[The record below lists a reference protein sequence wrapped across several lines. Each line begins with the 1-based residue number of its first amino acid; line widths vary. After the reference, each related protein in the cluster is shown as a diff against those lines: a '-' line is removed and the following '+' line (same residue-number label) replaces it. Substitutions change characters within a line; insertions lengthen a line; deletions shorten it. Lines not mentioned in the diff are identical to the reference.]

1 MIRFNCSKC
10 GRSYRVSDEYSG
22 KRVRCKECNTINNI
36 LAAQTEKVASGD
48 SVSELNKLLQE
59 MADDEKQAP
68 AQEIEE

>member
-10 GRSYRVSDEYSG
+10 ERSYRVSDEYAG
-22 KRVRCKECNTINNI
+22 KRVRCKECKTINNI
-36 LAAQTEKVASGD
+36 PAVQTTNGGSGD

-59 MADDEKQAP
+59 IAEDEQRAP